1 MAISSRP
8 VRPAPG
14 ADINLDSVAGRSIVA
29 VSLATLAAVPVALA
43 HFPSKLPF
51 YLIFTLRRDLMVN
64 ATIIMSNSTPDY
76 GTIPCNATV
85 GASTV
90 VSDDC
95 ETERGLLRKD
105 TDTHS
110 VLSLLQ
116 TCTII
121 LSLSGAAFCTS
132 MTSGL
137 LTVCLPGI
145 AVDLMIPEHLLLW

>member
-1 MAISSRP
+1 
-8 VRPAPG
+8 
-14 ADINLDSVAGRSIVA
+14 
-29 VSLATLAAVPVALA
+29 
-43 HFPSKLPF
+43 
-51 YLIFTLRRDLMVN
+51 MVN

-95 ETERGLLRKD
+95 ETERGSLRKD
-105 TDTHS
+105 IDTDS